1 MIKIFNLLL
10 FLLIFLNPLFTSE
23 NDFNSFLE
31 NILKNDIDFQKKE
44 NRLKTLI
51 AGDKIERSVNW
62 FDINLAYRKI
72 SNDMIR
78 DQTEN
83 KNEEQKLEHSDIK
96 EEVERWWIELNKTF
110 FEKDFDSVYDLLNA
124 KKDITLRKFE
134 LDIFR
139 IERLSEIFDDFLEWK
154 RANLL
159 LEISHE
165 KLKFQ
170 NRENI
175 ILEKL
180 FENNVI
186 EPDDLIENLSE
197 IKKLEKEITKQKEVI
212 SEYNEIYKN
221 LNLEFFEKLEY
232 FTQIEGNK
240 ADTVAFKEKKSE
252 SLSALNRQKKKI
264 LSAIKRKYF
273 YFYMPEINLS
283 FSFHKK
289 NTFQDWEI
297 TEDDESFLRE
307 RDFKELYPEAEV
319 ELSVPFNFWGNT
331 SGKYYLIKSLEREV
345 LTEFAETEKDLQ
357 QFENELIND
366 YIIASRDFY
375 MQGKIFE
382 LQKIKFE
389 RTKKK
394 YDTQPS
400 LLGKN
405 PEITFK
411 KEEFKYRKAELD
423 LDISKMLLFKE
434 IFLINYFAEK

>member
-1 MIKIFNLLL
+1 MIKIFNILL
-10 FLLIFLNPLFTSE
+10 FLLIFLNPLYSNE
-23 NDFNSFLE
+23 NGLASLME

-51 AGDKIERSVNW
+51 ARDKIERSVNW

-72 SNDMIR
+72 SNDMTR
-78 DQTEN
+78 DQTEDQ
-83 KNEEQKLEHSDIK
+83 ELEHSAIN
-96 EEVERWWIELNKTF
+96 EEVERWWIELNKTL
-110 FEKDFDSVYDLLNA
+110 FEKDFDGVYDLLNA
-124 KKDITLRKFE
+124 KVDIILENVE

-139 IERLSEIFDDFLEWK
+139 TERLAEIFDDFLDWK
-154 RANLL
+154 KANFL
-159 LEISHE
+159 LEISNE
-165 KLKFQ
+165 KLKLL

-180 FENNVI
+180 FEKNVI

-197 IKKLEKEITKQKEVI
+197 IKELEKEISQLEEAI
-212 SEYNEIYKN
+212 SEHNKIYKN
-221 LNLEFFEKLEY
+221 LYPEFFENLEH
-232 FTQIEGNK
+232 FSQIEGNK
-240 ADTVAFKEKKSE
+240 ADTVAFKEKNSK
-252 SLSALNRQKKKI
+252 SLSALSGQKKKI
-264 LSAIKRKYF
+264 LSSLKRKYF
-273 YFYMPEINLS
+273 YFYIPEIKLS
-283 FSFHKK
+283 LSYNKK

-297 TEDDESFLRE
+297 TEDAESYLRE
-307 RDFKELYPEAEV
+307 RDFKELYPEAEI
-319 ELSVPFNFWGNT
+319 ELSVPFNCWGNT

-345 LTEFAETEKDLQ
+345 LTGFAETEKDLQ

-366 YIIASRDFY
+366 YIMASRDFF

-394 YDTQPS
+394 YETQPS

-405 PEITFK
+405 PEIAFK
-411 KEEFKYRKAELD
+411 KEELKYRKAELD

-434 IFLINYFAEK
+434 IFLINYFMEK